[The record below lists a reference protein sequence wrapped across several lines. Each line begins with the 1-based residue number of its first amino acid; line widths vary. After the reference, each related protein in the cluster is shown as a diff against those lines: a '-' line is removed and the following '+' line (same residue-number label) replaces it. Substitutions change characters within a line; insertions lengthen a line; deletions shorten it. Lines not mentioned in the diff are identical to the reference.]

1 MPLFQRFR
9 QSLTFRVGTI
19 FVVLLLLTTVV
30 GVLIIRHYI
39 KDDLKSGTRR
49 EMISSMHRLE
59 ITLDRLREEVSL
71 LAQLSARASQ
81 VEERE
86 TLPGAKTLQIT
97 VLEESRLRGI
107 VINEEVAGQPGS
119 PDIEV
124 FRRGF
129 AGMKTV
135 DYLLKG
141 EGFSRLHI
149 IAVIPVETG
158 GKKRKVI
165 TASTSL
171 GREFLRKQRENLGGE
186 ISLITREELLSS
198 SSQCVTCNQCLKE
211 IVGNDVEW
219 RRIES
224 GHSIYFTFD
233 CEPEPQAAIVFPVRT
248 FGGQTVAMAIFR
260 SRLSEIVALRHTTWG
275 VVGGGVAFSMAM
287 GVAFFLLISR
297 AVLPLREL
305 TRLTAGISAGRYGET
320 VPVRGEDEV
329 GELALAF
336 NRMSV
341 SLKQAME
348 EISEWNRLLETRV
361 VEKTQELEKV
371 HGRMVEV
378 EKLAAVGQLAAGVA
392 HELNNPLSGIMGC
405 AGVALELHKNRPPG
419 AMTPQDTEKMIGY
432 FRQIEMLSQRCRTI
446 IVDMLTFARQHKEE
460 PQEIQ
465 VNDVIRQT
473 LAFLDKQLN
482 KGKVNVATDFQE
494 GIPVFVGNPLQL
506 QQVFTNLILNA
517 AQAMQNGG
525 NILICTRRSGNTVEA
540 EVRDNGR
547 GIPEKDLHR
556 IFEPFFTSKPVGEG
570 TGLGLSVSYGIVKR
584 HGGDILVDSEPG
596 KGSAFTVIL
605 PITEPA

>member
-1 MPLFQRFR
+1 
-9 QSLTFRVGTI
+9 
-19 FVVLLLLTTVV
+19 
-30 GVLIIRHYI
+30 
-39 KDDLKSGTRR
+39 
-49 EMISSMHRLE
+49 
-59 ITLDRLREEVSL
+59 
-71 LAQLSARASQ
+71 
-81 VEERE
+81 
-86 TLPGAKTLQIT
+86 
-97 VLEESRLRGI
+97 
-107 VINEEVAGQPGS
+107 
-119 PDIEV
+119 
-124 FRRGF
+124 
-129 AGMKTV
+129 
-135 DYLLKG
+135 
-141 EGFSRLHI
+141 
-149 IAVIPVETG
+149 
-158 GKKRKVI
+158 
-165 TASTSL
+165 
-171 GREFLRKQRENLGGE
+171 
-186 ISLITREELLSS
+186 
-198 SSQCVTCNQCLKE
+198 
-211 IVGNDVEW
+211 
-219 RRIES
+219 
-224 GHSIYFTFD
+224 
-233 CEPEPQAAIVFPVRT
+233 
-248 FGGQTVAMAIFR
+248 
-260 SRLSEIVALRHTTWG
+260 LSEIVALRHTTWG

-473 LAFLDKQLN
+473 LAFLDKQLE

-556 IFEPFFTSKPVGEG
+556 IFEPFFTTKPVGEG